1 MRVEGIEHSIG
12 RTIEHI
18 NVGDT
23 ATFSKTLTEAD
34 VYQFSGMTGNFNPT
48 HVNKEFASR
57 TVHGR
62 RTVPQ
67 MLVAGL
73 VSKILGT
80 EYPGNGTVHVAQEL
94 TYHKPVFID
103 DTVQAHLVVTCV
115 DGRRSRVWL
124 DLTCTNQ
131 HGQTVVTGESEI
143 IPPEICD
150 EGGAE

>member
-1 MRVEGIEHSIG
+1 M
-12 RTIEHI
+12 
-18 NVGDT
+18 
-23 ATFSKTLTEAD
+23 
-34 VYQFSGMTGNFNPT
+34 
-48 HVNKEFASR
+48 
-57 TVHGR
+57 
-62 RTVPQ
+62 
-67 MLVAGL
+67 
-73 VSKILGT
+73 
-80 EYPGNGTVHVAQEL
+80 HVAQEL